1 MNTTQPLSI
10 QKTGILKQE
19 ITRSQTHHC
28 KVLLQ
33 RSIATPS
40 QLQVYIISTGERKI
54 AESKLFFKE
63 RSPTFLS

>member
-33 RSIATPS
+33 RSIANPS
-40 QLQVYIISTGERKI
+40 TSGLYRVSWREKDRRIQII
-54 AESKLFFKE
+54 F
-63 RSPTFLS
+63 

>member
-10 QKTGILKQE
+10 QKTGLLKQE

-40 QLQVYIISTGERKI
+40 LQVYIMSTGERKI